1 MTNEADIAPAFEALK
16 SGADPQQVAAG
27 LGAAGAG
34 KRKAC
39 RRLLLLGYPVVVILL
54 GWYVPGIASG

>member
-1 MTNEADIAPAFEALK
+1 LGGVT
-16 SGADPQQVAAG
+16 ADPQRVAAG

-39 RRLLLLGYPVVVILL
+39 RRLLLLGYAVVVILL
-54 GWYVPGIASG
+54 GSYVPEVTSG